1 VRTILSGG
9 KIVTPT
15 QVIENHTLILEGE
28 IISAI
33 IPDEQYK
40 HKTKDHQLNTR
51 GKWITPGLIDIHVHG
66 SNFADAMDPK
76 PETYQILNSFFA
88 SRGVTGYLL
97 TTGTASNADITAV
110 IKGFQEFS
118 LPENGAVP
126 LGIHLE
132 GPYLCEERKGAQPAL
147 HLRDPDPAIYQSWFD
162 SGVIRLMTIAPELEG
177 AMELIKTGVNQGVEF
192 AVGHSVASYDVMM
205 EAIDN
210 GLRQATHTFNGMNP
224 LHHRRPGVVG
234 AVLADDR
241 VFAQVI
247 ADGVHVHPA
256 VVKALVKAKGV
267 NRTILITDAI
277 RAAGLGNGEYDL
289 LEQTVTVKD
298 RVARIASGS
307 LAGSVLTMDQA
318 VRNAMVFCDIP
329 FHEAIHMASLT
340 PAKSLNLHSE
350 RGALE
355 PELRADVTIFD
366 QDYSVETTI
375 VGGKIVYQKQ

>member
-1 VRTILSGG
+1 MRTILSGG

-15 QVIENHTLILEGE
+15 QVIENHTLILEGG
-28 IISAI
+28 IIAAI

-97 TTGTASNADITAV
+97 TTGTASNSDITAV
-110 IKGFQEFS
+110 IDGFQKYSPSED
-118 LPENGAVP
+118 GAVP

-132 GPYLCEERKGAQPAL
+132 GPYLCEERKGAQPAI
-147 HLRDPDPAIYQSWFD
+147 HLRDPEPAMYQSWFK
-162 SGVIRLMTIAPELEG
+162 SGKIRLMTVAPELEG
-177 AMELIKTGVNQGVEF
+177 AIDLIKFGVKHGVEF
-192 AVGHSVASYDVMM
+192 AVGHSIASYEVMQ
-205 EAIDN
+205 EAIDS

-241 VFAQVI
+241 IFAQVI

-298 RVARIASGS
+298 RVVRIASGS

-318 VRNAMVFCDIP
+318 VRNAMDFCGIP
-329 FHEAIHMASLT
+329 FQEAILMASLA
-340 PAKSLNLHSE
+340 PATSLNLHAE
-350 RGALE
+350 RGALK
-355 PELRADVTIFD
+355 PGHRADVTIFD

-375 VGGKIVYQKQ
+375 VGGKIIYQKQ